1 MTDSVPELA
10 AEISPDDAPPA
21 MSMRVGVVTAVE
33 VGGSRRLQVDIAS
46 DTWLNRLQDTQIQ
59 LGDRVSILQQGPVML
74 IIGRLEGNDA
84 FTPVGSVLP
93 YAGSSA
99 PMNWLLCDGSAVSR
113 TIYADLFVVCGT
125 AYGVGNGTT
134 TFNIPNM
141 SNRLPMGAGGTYTR
155 ASTGTG
161 SVTLATGNMP
171 SHNHTLSGSSDS
183 AGSHGHSLSGSFGW
197 RPQSLIH
204 QCQQHSGR
212 HARVRWIDLQQR
224 IVRILDQQRRRPQ
237 PQHVRLGR
245 LGRWPHAQ
253 PVGLDRLERL
263 RNRVHHHRP
272 LRGIA
277 VHHPCDLTKLGP
289 DLGCCVMLAW

>member
-171 SHNHTLSGSSDS
+171 SHNHTLSSSSDS
-183 AGSHGHSLSGSFGW
+183 AGSHGHSLSGSVG
-197 RPQSLIH
+197 SGGG
-204 QCQQHSGR
+204 HS
-212 HARVRWIDLQQR
+212 HSYTNASST
-224 IVRILDQQRRRPQ
+224 
-237 PQHVRLGR
+237 
-245 LGRWPHAQ
+245 
-253 PVGLDRLERL
+253 
-263 RNRVHHHRP
+263 
-272 LRGIA
+272 RG
-277 VHHPCDLTKLGP
+277 D
-289 DLGCCVMLAW
+289 MLASGGSTCNNGSFGSSTSSDGDHSHSMSGSADSGGGHTHSLSGSTGSNGSGTAFTTTGPYVALQYIIRAT